1 MLHRTHALSG
11 VHLMDMILGISL
23 CALAFLFGVF
33 ELWNVDIWWHLRT
46 GQLMLTRIQEGMFPW
61 EAVPVKDWY
70 TYTNQ
75 NKDWIDLHWG
85 FQILMAVIHQWGG
98 IRALVLMKAL
108 VGAITMALGLC
119 IRRMT
124 GSVPLAVVVWLP
136 ALIIVSSRMYVR
148 PEIFTVLFLMSFL
161 LVLFHAP
168 RLPGLLWLLPF
179 IQILWVNFQ
188 GLFVFGPIL
197 VGAYF
202 LDQMI
207 FVWRHR
213 HLSETVIPEIV
224 SNDLARGQGAF
235 SEHRPCEQVGS
246 LKMLLVCLLVLF
258 ACFVN
263 PYTWQGVLFPLQLF
277 ERVGTDHVFF
287 KQRVGELRSV
297 GDFLRDAPSMVQALA
312 NPYFAAIV
320 ITTLMAVMSFVLRGF
335 WFLRAIEGRSYLVF
349 RIVIV
354 LGFSY
359 LGWQTRRNVS
369 HFAVV
374 VGFVTLCNFSE
385 TWRYLR
391 REHGNSQEQLKRYL
405 TRLSMIG
412 LMAGCV
418 WLVVQN
424 HFYEWTGSGRQFG
437 VKERSNW
444 FPHEAA
450 VFSGKPGMP
459 NKALITNWGH
469 ASVYIYHNG
478 PESKV
483 FMDGRLEV
491 NDRATMESYEAITDS
506 MTAGDGRWEHLL
518 SEQMEPNNDLPAVV
532 VEIAESQ
539 RRIDANWFRKNQTS
553 DSLRQIARLGP
564 LIFHLMRNPRW
575 RCVYADSVAVVFIEH
590 DRSRLRSLPELSAR
604 SFLGRVS
611 GSR

>member
-1 MLHRTHALSG
+1 MFHRTHALSG
-11 VHLMDMILGISL
+11 VHMLDMILGLSL
-23 CALAFLFGVF
+23 CALAFLFGIF

-46 GQLMLTRIQEGMFPW
+46 GQLMATRIQQGMLPW
-61 EAVPVKDWY
+61 ESVPVKDWY

-98 IRALVLMKAL
+98 VSALVLIKAL
-108 VGAITMALGLC
+108 VGAITMTLGLC

-124 GSVPLAVVVWLP
+124 ESVPLAVVVWMP
-136 ALIIVSSRMYVR
+136 SLIIVSSRMYVR
-148 PEIFTVLFLMSFL
+148 PEIFTLLFLMSFL

-179 IQILWVNFQ
+179 IQMLWVNFQ

-202 LDQMI
+202 LDQI
-207 FVWRHR
+207 VFVWRYR
-213 HLSETVIPEIV
+213 HVSKIV
-224 SNDLARGQGAF
+224 ADKSVRGQGDYAD
-235 SEHRPCEQVGS
+235 HRLCEQVGS
-246 LKMLLVCLLVLF
+246 LKLLLVCLLVLF

-263 PYTWQGVLFPLQLF
+263 PYTWQGALFPIQLF
-277 ERVGTDHVFF
+277 ERVGTDHEFF
-287 KQRVGELRSV
+287 KQRVGELRSL
-297 GDFLRDAPSMVQALA
+297 GDFLRDAPSMMQALA

-320 ITTLMAVMSFVLRGF
+320 ITTVMMVASFVLRGF

-349 RIVIV
+349 RILIV

-385 TWRYLR
+385 TWRHLR
-391 REHGNSQEQLKRYL
+391 REQGNSQQPWKWYMVRF
-405 TRLSMIG
+405 SIMG
-412 LMAGCV
+412 LMAGCA

-437 VKERSNW
+437 VKERANW
-444 FPHEAA
+444 YPHEAA

-459 NKALITNWGH
+459 SKALIANWGH

-478 PESKV
+478 PDYKV

-491 NDRATMESYEAITDS
+491 NDRTTMENYEAITDS
-506 MTAGDGRWEHLL
+506 MTTDDGRWEHLL
-518 SEQMEPNNDLPAVV
+518 REQIEPTDDLPAVMI
-532 VEIAESQ
+532 EIAESQ
-539 RRIDANWFRKNQTS
+539 RRMDPNWFRKKHTS
-553 DSLRQIARLGP
+553 DSLGEIARLGP

-590 DRSRLRSLPELSAR
+590 DRSRLHSLPELSAR
-604 SFLGRVS
+604 SFLERVS
-611 GSR
+611 GIR